1 MSKRVDQDV
10 STPIIQ
16 AFGSDCV
23 VVPIA
28 AILPVKAIEKTAKSS
43 HKYRQIAASI
53 REIGLVEPPVVIQ
66 DAQNGGSYL
75 LLDGHLRI
83 EALKDLGHTEVEC
96 LLSTDDEAFTY
107 NKRISRL
114 SAVQEQRMIAKAIE
128 RNVPREKIAKALDIN
143 VRSLRRKAT
152 LIDGIC
158 EEAVN
163 LLKDKICPMAIFD
176 VLRKMNPVRQIEAA
190 EFLINANNYS
200 VSYAA
205 AILAGTPQAQLADST
220 TPKRMKG
227 MTAEALARMEGE
239 LTRLQQAITSIQDTY
254 GQDHL
259 HLTVVKGYL
268 AKLVGNPKVAKYLEK
283 RQPEFLSEFRNIV
296 QMTSTL
302 PADAA

>member
-1 MSKRVDQDV
+1 MNPFVKPDTLEEV
-10 STPIIQ
+10 IQ
-16 AFGSDCV
+16 AFSSDTAI
-23 VVPIA
+23 IA
-28 AILPVKAIEKTAKSS
+28 IDAILPVRAIGKTVKSS
-43 HKYRQIAASI
+43 HKYRQIATSI
-53 REIGLVEPPVVIQ
+53 AEIGLVEPPVVCR
-66 DAQNGGSYL
+66 DKRVGSYL

-114 SAVQEQRMIAKAIE
+114 SAIQEQRMIAKAIE
-128 RNVPREKIAKALDIN
+128 RNVPKDKIAKALDIN
-143 VRSLRRKAT
+143 VRSLLRKAN

-158 EEAVN
+158 EEAVG
-163 LLKDKICPMAIFD
+163 LLKDKICPMAVFD
-176 VLRKMNPVRQIEAA
+176 VLRKMNPIRQIEAA
-190 EFLINANNYS
+190 ELLINANNYS
-200 VSYAA
+200 VSYAT
-205 AILAGTPQAQLADST
+205 AILVGTPQAQLVDPA

-239 LTRLQQAITSIQDTY
+239 LSRLQQSITSIQDTY

-283 RQPEFLSEFRNIV
+283 RQPEFLSEFRTIV

-302 PADAA
+302 PAD

>member
-1 MSKRVDQDV
+1 MNRFVKPDTLEEV
-10 STPIIQ
+10 IQ
-16 AFGSDCV
+16 AFSSDTAI
-23 VVPIA
+23 IA
-28 AILPVKAIEKTAKSS
+28 IDAILPVRAIGKTAKSS
-43 HKYRQIAASI
+43 HKYRQIASSI
-53 REIGLVEPPVVIQ
+53 VEIGLVEPPVVCRDKQ
-66 DAQNGGSYL
+66 VGSYL

-114 SAVQEQRMIAKAIE
+114 SAIQEQRMIAKAIE
-128 RNVPREKIAKALDIN
+128 RNVPKEKIAKALDIN
-143 VRSLRRKAT
+143 VRSLVRKAN

-158 EEAVN
+158 EEAVG
-163 LLKDKICPMAIFD
+163 LLKDKICPMAVFD
-176 VLRKMNPVRQIEAA
+176 VLRKMNPIRQIEAA
-190 EFLINANNYS
+190 ELLINANNYS
-200 VSYAA
+200 VSYAT
-205 AILAGTPQAQLADST
+205 AILVGTPQAQLVDPA

-239 LTRLQQAITSIQDTY
+239 LSRLQQSITSIQDTY

-283 RQPEFLSEFRNIV
+283 RQPEFLSEFRTIV

-302 PADAA
+302 PAD